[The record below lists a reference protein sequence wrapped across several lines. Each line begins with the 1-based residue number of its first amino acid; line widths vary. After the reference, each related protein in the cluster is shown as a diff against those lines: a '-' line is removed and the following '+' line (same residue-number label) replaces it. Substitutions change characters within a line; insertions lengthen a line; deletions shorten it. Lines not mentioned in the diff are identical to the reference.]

1 MVTRRCDTKLTEP
14 GTACTLLPVA
24 GRGSEAWVPGHW
36 EVPASAAWSQ
46 STRQI
51 TTCILAA
58 GPTCFKTARKLTSEG
73 LVQQD
78 LPGPS
83 KDSRAARGPLWSK
96 LGPPGGGD
104 DGSGGHGI
112 PAELFQILKMRLF
125 RVLHSI
131 CQQIW
136 TPQQWPL
143 KRSVFIPIPKKG
155 NARECSN
162 WVPESLPTLQH
173 A

>member
-112 PAELFQILKMRLF
+112 PAELFQILKDEAVQSAALNMPANLETSAVATEKVSF
-125 RVLHSI
+125 HSNPKEGQ
-131 CQQIW
+131 CQRMFKLG
-136 TPQQWPL
+136 P
-143 KRSVFIPIPKKG
+143 
-155 NARECSN
+155 
-162 WVPESLPTLQH
+162 
-173 A
+173 